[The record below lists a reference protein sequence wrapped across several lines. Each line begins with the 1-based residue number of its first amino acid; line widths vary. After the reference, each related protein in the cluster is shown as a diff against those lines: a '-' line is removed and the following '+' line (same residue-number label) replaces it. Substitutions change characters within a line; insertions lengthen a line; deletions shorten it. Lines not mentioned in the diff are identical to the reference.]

1 MGLNSPQ
8 MLVSAALLVCSIL
21 PYELRINSLS
31 QPLAIQGLEPVF
43 SWKLRAGDEQAKSL
57 RQTGYRLLVATN
69 PSLLNQEIGDLWDTG
84 RVNSAS
90 TYGIRYGG
98 KPLKSKLNCFWKL
111 QIWDQDGVA
120 SAWSKAEKF
129 GTGIQSSSDYSA
141 MWIHGEKPQ
150 APLDVLDGAKWI
162 WNFASNGDQTG
173 AGSTTI
179 TKTFSAAPQCR
190 LLVTGDD
197 QIQVWVNG
205 KEVVKTSGKDSWR
218 TLRTI
223 TLSDLKPTG
232 NVIKIVATNE
242 SRSFAGVVARI
253 VGIGGDSSVYASTDK
268 SWTADD
274 KPAVELGPYGMN
286 PWGNLGNREFVKAP
300 AQYFDKNFKVSK
312 KVFRATLYAT
322 ALGIADFEFNGKR
335 ITEDLFTPGW
345 TEYGKQVLYRT
356 FDITKSMK
364 QGDNILGAV
373 LGQGWY
379 TGYVAW
385 GAQREHYGSTPML
398 LMQAE
403 IEYSDGT
410 TETIQTDQTWRVS
423 EGPIRDEH
431 FLHGEKF
438 DATPVLREP
447 MAAKIGNPKVG
458 PLEAFDGDPVREYAR
473 LKAKTVTP
481 QAEGKYL
488 IDFGQNLTGFVRLK
502 VNYPAGTKITIRH
515 GERLDPKGNLYT
527 DNLRL
532 AQAIDTYTCRGGGEE
547 WNPRMTFHGFQYIEV
562 AGVPSKPG
570 KDTFQAIA
578 ISSSTP
584 ESGTLK
590 TSDPILNQLVSNAW
604 WTQKM
609 NFVDIPTD
617 CPQRDERLGW
627 TGDAQAYIR
636 TATYYSDV
644 QAFFQKWLVTLDD
657 SQSADGNFP
666 KVSPVLKGL
675 DDGGP
680 AWGDAGVICPMT
692 IYQVYGDK
700 DLLARHYPQMKKF
713 IEFCRA
719 RSTED
724 MLPPKNYH
732 LFGDW
737 LSINA
742 ETPRDVITTAYFAGS
757 TKIVADAARI
767 LGNRA
772 EAAEYDE
779 LHDKIRAGFQS
790 AFIDKDGHVKGE
802 TQTGYVLA
810 LYFDLV
816 PKELVEKA
824 SSHLLKNIEDRKWH
838 LSTGFVGTRDLMH
851 VLSKIGRND
860 VAFRLLHNKTFP
872 SWGFPIVNGAT
883 SIWERWDGWT
893 PEKGFQDTGMNSFS
907 HYAYGAV
914 VGWMFEKIGGIK
926 ELKPGFEEI
935 LIAPEI
941 DPNLTFSDCVYKSV
955 RGDIKTSWKV
965 AKGVFTFSVEV
976 PVNTSAKVILPDGK
990 EHRVG
995 SGRHEFSASITG

>member
-1 MGLNSPQ
+1 
-8 MLVSAALLVCSIL
+8 MLVSAALLACSIL
-21 PYELRINSLS
+21 PYELRVNAQS
-31 QPLAIQGLEPVF
+31 QPLAIQGLAPVF
-43 SWKLRAGDEQAKSL
+43 SWKLRASDANAKNL

-69 PSLLNQEIGDLWDTG
+69 PNLLNQEIGDLWDSG
-84 RVNSAS
+84 KVPSAA
-90 TYGIRYGG
+90 TYGIRYDG
-98 KPLKSKLNCFWKL
+98 KPLKSKLSCFWRL
-111 QIWDQDGVA
+111 QVWDQDGIA
-120 SAWSKAEKF
+120 SAWTEPEKF
-129 GTGIQSSSDYSA
+129 GTGIQSVSDYSA
-141 MWIHGEKPQ
+141 KWIHGATPK
-150 APLDVLDGAKWI
+150 AATGLLDGSKWI
-162 WNFASNGDQTG
+162 WASDEAGDQTP
-173 AGSTTI
+173 AGTHTFTYTCSAPSI
-179 TKTFSAAPQCR
+179 GGKAMPTK
-190 LLVTGDD
+190 LVLTADD
-197 QIQVWVNG
+197 LFTVLVDG
-205 KEVVKTSGKDSWR
+205 KEKFKSSGTDSWKKLN
-218 TLRTI
+218 TVNLPELSSGTHTI
-223 TLSDLKPTG
+223 S
-232 NVIKIVATNE
+232 IVATNV
-242 SRSFAGVVARI
+242 SKSPAGLIGALVSELDGTRVVNP
-253 VGIGGDSSVYASTDK
+253 TDER
-268 SWTADD
+268 WLVNGE
-274 KPAVELGPYGMN
+274 PAKVVGPYGMN
-286 PWGNLGNREFVKAP
+286 PWGRPEPKELVKAP
-300 AQYFDKNFKVSK
+300 AQYFDKGFNVSK

-322 ALGIADFEFNGKR
+322 ALGIADYELNGKR

-345 TEYGKQVLYRT
+345 TEYEKQVLYRT
-356 FDITKSMK
+356 FDITKSIK
-364 QGDNILGAV
+364 QGKNNLGAV

-410 TETIQTDQTWRVS
+410 TETIVTDSSWSVT

-438 DATPVLREP
+438 DATPVLREAT
-447 MAAKIGNPKVG
+447 AATVGNPKVG

-473 LKAKTVTP
+473 LKAKSVTP
-481 QAEGKYL
+481 QGEGKYL
-488 IDFGQNLTGFVRLK
+488 VDFGQNLTGFVHLK

-562 AGVPSKPG
+562 AGVPTKPG

-590 TSDPILNQLVSNAW
+590 TSDPMLNQLVSNAW

-627 TGDAQAYIR
+627 TGDAQAYVR

-657 SQSADGNFP
+657 SQSADGNYP

-713 IEFCRA
+713 VEFCRA
-719 RSTED
+719 RSTPKL
-724 MLPPKNYH
+724 LPPKNYH

-767 LGNRA
+767 LGHRA
-772 EAAEYDE
+772 DAAEYDE
-779 LHDKIRAGFQS
+779 LHEKIRTAFQS
-790 AFIDKDGHVKGE
+790 AFIDEDGHVKGE

-810 LYFDLV
+810 LFFDLV
-816 PKELVEKA
+816 PKDLVDKA
-824 SSHLLKNIEDRKWH
+824 SSHLIKNIEDRKWH
-838 LSTGFVGTRDLMH
+838 LSTGFVGTRDLMY

-893 PEKGFQDTGMNSFS
+893 PEKGFQDVGMNSFA

-935 LIAPEI
+935 LIAPVV

-965 AKGVFTFSVEV
+965 AKGGFTFSVEV
-976 PVNTSAKVILPDGK
+976 PVNTSAKVVLPDGK

-995 SGRHEFSASITG
+995 SGRHEFSAVLKS